1 VKPDPVKRAAVLAAG
16 EVASLEPGPVTVR
29 PLVARGGTS
38 AQTIY
43 TYFGS
48 IGGARRAVTEFM
60 CAAVTEWV
68 DGQRVAFDTAP
79 LEDDPEDL
87 LVDTLCAWAEFVA
100 ARPGPFVMLLRGA
113 GPGVDRGP
121 VVAVVGSVV
130 GLVADQIKA
139 AGLDPQSAGYEAT
152 ARVLLGVAGGHGLAV
167 AAGWSEA
174 VEVRDRGIFTRV
186 LGLQR

>member
-1 VKPDPVKRAAVLAAG
+1 VKPDPVKREAVLAAG

-38 AQTIY
+38 SQTIY

-48 IGGARRAVTEFM
+48 IEGARRAVTEFM

-68 DGQRVAFDTAP
+68 DGQRVAFDSAP
-79 LEDDPEDL
+79 LDDDPEDL

-100 ARPGPFVMLLRGA
+100 ARPAPFVMLLRGV
-113 GPGVDRGP
+113 GPGAGRGP
-121 VVAVVGSVV
+121 VAVVVGSVV

-139 AGLDPQSAGYEAT
+139 AGLDPSAGYEAT

-174 VEVRDRGIFTRV
+174 VGKRDRWIFTQV

>member
-1 VKPDPVKRAAVLAAG
+1 VKPDPVKREAVLAAG
-16 EVASLEPGPVTVR
+16 EVASLQPAEVTVR

-38 AQTIY
+38 AQSIY

-48 IGGARRAVTEFM
+48 IEGARCAVTEFM
-60 CAAVTEWV
+60 CAAVAGWV
-68 DGQRVAFDTAP
+68 EGQRVAFDSAP
-79 LEDDPEDL
+79 LDDDPEDL
-87 LVDTLCAWAEFVA
+87 LVDTLCAWAGFVA
-100 ARPGPFVMLLRGA
+100 ARPGPFVMLLRGV

-139 AGLDPQSAGYEAT
+139 AGLDPSAGYEAT